1 VVRTSTREPDAC
13 LRRWIV
19 RITPFVAALIDSQAL
34 PNLCISSSA
43 VSGAAAR
50 KTRTSSIAYE
60 EP

>member
-43 VSGAAAR
+43 VSGAAEDAA
-50 KTRTSSIAYE
+50 SSIAYE

>member
-1 VVRTSTREPDAC
+1 VVHTSTREPDAC
-13 LRRWIV
+13 LRRWAYGS
-19 RITPFVAALIDSQAL
+19 PFVAALIDSQAL